1 MTGGNESDNYQ
12 SQLKRNNNIMN
23 KSKRCCL
30 GLGFGSTENKTL
42 RRELNL
48 KTLRRELNLTRWQ
61 YCEPFFASSAK
72 VRSDY
77 KNSHA
82 CGAKNKRKANG
93 EG

>member
-12 SQLKRNNNIMN
+12 SQLKHKKNVMN

-30 GLGFGSTENKTL
+30 GFGFGSTEN
-42 RRELNL
+42 